1 MLVGGALYPLLCEVI
16 AGFTG
21 GAAKTLAFYPLD
33 TLTTWRET
41 RHEGRASDLY
51 RGCMLTVASGA
62 PYAAVFHT
70 AFFASTKALGGL
82 PPTAR
87 EMLGGS
93 CGALAGAA
101 IWVPFECIKHRVQ
114 ISAPGCATPRAALR
128 STLRREGVGGLY
140 AGASSTLLRNVPYN
154 ALHFGLFAAAGRLLR
169 ALGVPGVSS
178 LAGALAGMLTAIV
191 TTPIDLINTRL
202 QVAGALASDEKSP
215 RYAGVAD
222 ALVRIVREEGYGAL
236 FRGCVPRVLQYMPSA
251 MLFFTVFEF
260 VKRRLLLLS
269 VGV

>member
-41 RHEGRASDLY
+41 RHEGRVSDLY